1 MMGLKGTS
9 AQEEEVCD
17 AEVLRVTQG
26 LGELDGGEPVGLDG
40 SIQQEPTMSEFADTD
55 EDYRVDNPDKREVQ
69 NIYERN

>member
-26 LGELDGGEPVGLDG
+26 LGGLDAGQGEFDG

-55 EDYRVDNPDKREVQ
+55 DDYRHENPDKREVQ